1 MHLNA
6 RIGPM
11 VSLQPEQVKVGLVGA
26 LDLPQ
31 QIRTGLAGE
40 PALALLRIIGILVL
54 VAANAFFVA
63 AEFSLVSIRESRLQQ
78 LLEAGRAAARSIRR
92 LQSNLDQFLSAVQ
105 FGVTLT
111 SLGLGW
117 AGEQTLARLLLP
129 SFERLPEGAIFAHA
143 LAATFAFAL
152 ISYFHVTLGEVVPKA
167 IALQRAERVALAVAT
182 PMEVFIAISR
192 PALWIFSRSARF
204 VLRLLGI
211 QPALEGGVHSPEE
224 LKLVTTAS
232 RRVGLIQPLEEVMIH
247 SALELGDV
255 TAREIMVPRPDIFS
269 LPADMT
275 LDAAADA
282 VVEEQHSRV
291 PVYDPNGGPEHI
303 IGVLYAKE
311 LMRWLHAQ
319 GRTQQALGQTSGDM
333 RVRNIMRDVLV
344 VPESKKISDLLA
356 EFKQRRRHL
365 AIVVDE
371 FGSTVGVVTV
381 EDVLEQL
388 VGEIEDEFDLAP
400 APARASGGAIT
411 LDGSTNLRDL
421 ETQYQIVLPRDQG
434 FETLAG
440 FVLAELQHLP
450 NPGETTEHD
459 GRCFTVTE
467 MEGRRIAQV
476 KIEALARRSNVHSA

>member
-1 MHLNA
+1 
-6 RIGPM
+6 M

-40 PALALLRIIGILVL
+40 PGLALLRIIGILVL

-78 LLEAGRAAARSIRR
+78 LIEAGRAAARSIRR

-129 SFERLPEGAIFAHA
+129 SFERLPQGAIFAHA

-232 RRVGLIQPLEEVMIH
+232 RRVGLIEPLEEVMIH

-311 LMRWLHAQ
+311 LMRWLHTR

-333 RVRNIMRDVLV
+333 RVHNLMRDVLV

-400 APARASGGAIT
+400 APARASGGAII

-459 GRCFTVTE
+459 GRRFTVTE